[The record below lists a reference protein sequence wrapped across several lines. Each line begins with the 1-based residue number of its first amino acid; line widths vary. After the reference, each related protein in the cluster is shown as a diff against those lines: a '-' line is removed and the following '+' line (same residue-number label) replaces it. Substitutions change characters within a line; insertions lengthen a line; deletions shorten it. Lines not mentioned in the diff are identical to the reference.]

1 MKQNFKDVTIGGRT
15 FRIDVMNA
23 RVADWVITAMGS
35 GAYSNR
41 QTYAEIQ
48 DELLTT
54 VSVYGPADGN
64 GGVPVPMRLFAKG
77 KWLDPEVNLD
87 KEPET
92 LTALLLEAMDF
103 NLNPILRMLKAKSDE
118 KDKLNIMSP
127 GTLQ

>member
-1 MKQNFKDVTIGGRT
+1 MKQNYKDVSIGDRT

-64 GGVPVPMRLFAKG
+64 GGAPMPMRLFAKG

-87 KEPET
+87 KEPEV

-118 KDKLNIMSP
+118 KDKLTIMSP